1 MVPKL
6 QDLKLYIHV
15 EPDAGGATFLA
26 KITRILRENEFIGSV
41 YKFSCNDLG
50 AKDPSELYLL
60 KGDNEKVKALLSQ
73 AISAAELIDLS
84 DLKDSVPS
92 SIKDAPVNLR
102 QPTAWFF
109 DEEGIRHIDS
119 KTGAPSMVCKTP
131 VLITR
136 RLSGLE
142 SGEEKVE
149 IAFKRDGKWR
159 SGIFPRST
167 IFTARGITMLGDM
180 GCTVTSENAK
190 PLVRFL
196 AALEEANMDIIEKV
210 ESTGRMGWKPG
221 GRFLPAHGGDI
232 VLDVEP
238 SMRGWADAYGTSG
251 RFEVW
256 RDLVSPH
263 RDRDKFRFILAAG
276 FTAPLL
282 RIISQR
288 IFFVYNWGGSR
299 GGKTAALKAA
309 LSIWGDPEKLMV
321 NFNATQVALER
332 MAGFFNDLPIGI
344 DERQLAGNKQEGIE
358 SLIYMIGSGTG
369 RARGSKSG
377 GLQALNTWRTV
388 AIATGEE
395 PLSTDT
401 SQTGVSTRVL
411 EIYGGPFD
419 DEREASLMHQ
429 LLTDHH
435 GWAGPEFI
443 RRLLMYDED
452 SIRRRFED
460 IQDAVSKSV
469 KGMGGSHIAGV
480 SAVAL
485 ADALAEDWL
494 FNPAAE
500 EEPDNGV
507 KRPLRLSD
515 AARTRAIA
523 MADAVIKEQPTG
535 REGDVNENATQ
546 YIVDWILSN
555 SQYFGDKA
563 VGTCLGYMG
572 DSGKKAYIYP
582 TILNQ
587 MLSRAGFSPRKTIR
601 YLADQGIIATSTK
614 ADGTKVNSVTK
625 WLNGKTIRM
634 VEFDLGRFIS
644 VVDPLDEDAA
654 AAALGIGQT
663 SQIDNDDFTSIDDDD
678 QIKLPF

>member
-1 MVPKL
+1 
-6 QDLKLYIHV
+6 
-15 EPDAGGATFLA
+15 
-26 KITRILRENEFIGSV
+26 
-41 YKFSCNDLG
+41 
-50 AKDPSELYLL
+50 
-60 KGDNEKVKALLSQ
+60 
-73 AISAAELIDLS
+73 
-84 DLKDSVPS
+84 
-92 SIKDAPVNLR
+92 
-102 QPTAWFF
+102 
-109 DEEGIRHIDS
+109 
-119 KTGAPSMVCKTP
+119 
-131 VLITR
+131 
-136 RLSGLE
+136 
-142 SGEEKVE
+142 
-149 IAFKRDGKWR
+149 
-159 SGIFPRST
+159 
-167 IFTARGITMLGDM
+167 
-180 GCTVTSENAK
+180 
-190 PLVRFL
+190 
-196 AALEEANMDIIEKV
+196 
-210 ESTGRMGWKPG
+210 
-221 GRFLPAHGGDI
+221 
-232 VLDVEP
+232 
-238 SMRGWADAYGTSG
+238 
-251 RFEVW
+251 
-256 RDLVSPH
+256 
-263 RDRDKFRFILAAG
+263 
-276 FTAPLL
+276 
-282 RIISQR
+282 
-288 IFFVYNWGGSR
+288 
-299 GGKTAALKAA
+299 
-309 LSIWGDPEKLMV
+309 
-321 NFNATQVALER
+321 
-332 MAGFFNDLPIGI
+332 
-344 DERQLAGNKQEGIE
+344 
-358 SLIYMIGSGTG
+358 MIGSGTG